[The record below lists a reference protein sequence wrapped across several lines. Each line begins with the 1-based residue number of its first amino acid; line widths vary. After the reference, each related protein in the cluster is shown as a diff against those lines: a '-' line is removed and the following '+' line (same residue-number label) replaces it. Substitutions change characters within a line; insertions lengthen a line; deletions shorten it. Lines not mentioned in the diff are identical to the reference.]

1 MLLLNIG
8 DDDPGL
14 RLPIYQTYQS
24 LLMIDGLQDVK
35 RPTSRRFSKKRII
48 LIDFFLPNFSDSV
61 ASKSSGEFG
70 RSVLLQFGAVSAVEE
85 AIVSALVMLEQVS
98 SHDVDPVDEMRMR
111 TWARRHYA
119 PAEQRDGNWHPI
131 VLDEMFR
138 KDRESQIKPR

>member
-1 MLLLNIG
+1 VHIS
-8 DDDPGL
+8 D
-14 RLPIYQTYQS
+14 S
-24 LLMIDGLQDVK
+24 FAKFFHK
-35 RPTSRRFSKKRII
+35 RTRFSKKRII
-48 LIDFFLPNFSDSV
+48 SPDFCLRNSHRPVNSQV
-61 ASKSSGEFG
+61 SGEFG

-85 AIVSALVMLEQVS
+85 AIVSALVMHEQVS
-98 SHDVDPVDEMRMR
+98 SHDVDPVEEMRMR